1 MKLVLVLVLLLASVG
16 CYLLLTTVLWL
27 GLQVLEMN
35 QWQGALLGIAM
46 WTLVIVTPTLAVLG
60 IWRGVKAFK
69 NRRRAI
75 QSREL
80 SISSNRELPSDFRT
94 VSFGHDGHGPRSL
107 DASCVPDSGDAA
119 HRLMLAAP
127 FYRNR
132 ASENKGRV

>member
-1 MKLVLVLVLLLASVG
+1 MKLVLVLVLVLLLASVG

-75 QSREL
+75 QSR
-80 SISSNRELPSDFRT
+80 
-94 VSFGHDGHGPRSL
+94 
-107 DASCVPDSGDAA
+107 
-119 HRLMLAAP
+119 
-127 FYRNR
+127 
-132 ASENKGRV
+132 